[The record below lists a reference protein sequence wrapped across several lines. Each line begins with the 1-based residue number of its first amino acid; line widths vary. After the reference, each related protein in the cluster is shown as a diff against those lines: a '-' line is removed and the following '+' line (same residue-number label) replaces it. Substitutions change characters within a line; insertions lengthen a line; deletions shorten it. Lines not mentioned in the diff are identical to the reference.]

1 MQSRFKQTALFS
13 VKLLLSIAVLAYIA
27 RGLDLGRLRTHLV
40 SVDPFLFALALALI
54 FFQTFVLNGRWE
66 LIMRALGVSLDW
78 FAGWR
83 ILMISLWFNQV
94 LPSSVG
100 GDAVRMWLL
109 RQRGV
114 QWPEA
119 VKGVAADRFTA
130 LIGLIVLMAAGLP
143 LLMSRVSN
151 EAAILAIGG
160 LTLAGVAGTV
170 VLLTLD
176 RLPKRLIALPAIASF
191 VRFGTLVRFLL
202 VRSECRGLLLGSAL
216 LIHLVTAAACYVLA
230 RGGRSA
236 ALGAGRR
243 HPDSAG
249 GAVDGCSDLDQR
261 LGRSRGGHGRLP
273 WPCGRSFRGG
283 AVGFAPA
290 GGRQRVHRSCRRR
303 DLAGKSGARLVFR
316 GQGGEGCR
324 RITEL
329 RAGEGRG
336 GIEPPLT
343 RLNQFCPSD
352 LHRVGLPHLRASLR
366 FPVPR

>member
-40 SVDPFLFALALALI
+40 SVDPFLFVLALALI

-130 LIGLIVLMAAGLP
+130 LIGLVVLMVAGLP
-143 LLMSRVSN
+143 FLMSRVSDQ
-151 EAAILAIGG
+151 AAILAIGG

-176 RLPKRLIALPAIASF
+176 RLPKRLIAPPAIASF

-202 VRSECRGLLLGSAL
+202 VQSACRGLLLGSAL
-216 LIHLVTAAACYVLA
+216 LIHLVTAAACYALA
-230 RGGRSA
+230 RGVGAQLSVLDAGILIPPVVLLTAVPISISGWGVREGAMVACLGLAGVPSEEA
-236 ALGAGRR
+236 LSVSLLLGAVSVIIGL
-243 HPDSAG
+243 AG
-249 GAVDGCSDLDQR
+249 GVIWLASPE
-261 LGRSRGGHGRLP
+261 RGSYSADKAAKAAEQSPNYG
-273 WPCGRSFRGG
+273 
-283 AVGFAPA
+283 
-290 GGRQRVHRSCRRR
+290 
-303 DLAGKSGARLVFR
+303 LAKAEEVSSH
-316 GQGGEGCR
+316 
-324 RITEL
+324 
-329 RAGEGRG
+329 
-336 GIEPPLT
+336 P
-343 RLNQFCPSD
+343 
-352 LHRVGLPHLRASLR
+352 
-366 FPVPR
+366 

>member
-1 MQSRFKQTALFS
+1 MQARFKQAVLFS
-13 VKLLLSIAVLAYIA
+13 VKLLLSIAVLVYIA
-27 RGLDLGRLRTHLV
+27 RGLDLHRLRTHLL
-40 SVDPFLFALALALI
+40 SVDPFLFGLALALI
-54 FFQTFVLNGRWE
+54 FFQTFALNGRWE

-78 FAGWR
+78 LAGWR

-130 LIGLIVLMAAGLP
+130 LIGLIVLMVAGLP
-143 LLMSRVSN
+143 FLMSRVSN

-202 VRSECRGLLLGSAL
+202 LRSEHRGLLFGSAL
-216 LIHLVTAAACYVLA
+216 FIHLVTAAACYALA
-230 RGGRSA
+230 RGVGAQLSVVDA
-236 ALGAGRR
+236 AILIPPVVLLTAVPISISGWGVREGAMVACLGLAGVPSEEALSVSLLLGAVSVIVGL
-243 HPDSAG
+243 AG
-249 GAVDGCSDLDQR
+249 GVIWLASPERGSYSADKAAQAAEEPLDY
-261 LGRSRGGHGRLP
+261 G
-273 WPCGRSFRGG
+273 
-283 AVGFAPA
+283 
-290 GGRQRVHRSCRRR
+290 
-303 DLAGKSGARLVFR
+303 LAK
-316 GQGGEGCR
+316 
-324 RITEL
+324 
-329 RAGEGRG
+329 AGEVSSR
-336 GIEPPLT
+336 T
-343 RLNQFCPSD
+343 
-352 LHRVGLPHLRASLR
+352 
-366 FPVPR
+366 

>member
-100 GDAVRMWLL
+100 GDAVRIWLL

-230 RGGRSA
+230 RGVGAQLSVLDAGILIPPVVLLTAVPISISGWGVREGAMVACLGLAGVPSEEA
-236 ALGAGRR
+236 LSVSLLLGAVSVFIGLAGGVIWLASPERGSY
-243 HPDSAG
+243 SAG
-249 GAVDGCSDLDQR
+249 KAAKAAEESPNYG
-261 LGRSRGGHGRLP
+261 
-273 WPCGRSFRGG
+273 
-283 AVGFAPA
+283 
-290 GGRQRVHRSCRRR
+290 
-303 DLAGKSGARLVFR
+303 LAKAEEVSSH
-316 GQGGEGCR
+316 
-324 RITEL
+324 
-329 RAGEGRG
+329 
-336 GIEPPLT
+336 P
-343 RLNQFCPSD
+343 
-352 LHRVGLPHLRASLR
+352 
-366 FPVPR
+366 